1 MIIVLVPLLPLVA
14 ALAALIPAK
23 PMIARG
29 ATLAAALVALGI
41 ALWTAQ
47 KVAISGAWTPLPNWV
62 GADALSALLLLLQ
75 AVLAV
80 TAALYSWGYIAR
92 EAEGDERRERRY
104 YLDLNLFVTS
114 LFLVPIMLQPALTW
128 VAVELTTLLSVF
140 LVGFNRSAEG
150 LEAAWKYAILTI
162 MGATVAVL
170 GILLLLF
177 GLHGASPAAPA
188 TWAAL
193 VAKAARMSPNLLRLA
208 FVLVLVGFG
217 TKVGLFPLHTWLP
230 DAHSQA
236 PSPVCALLSGVEVS
250 TVLYVI
256 LRLMP
261 VWTAIPHFPV
271 RDWMLAF
278 GLLSVG
284 AAAFLLLQ
292 VHDFKRMLAYSTV
305 EHMGIIVTAVGFS
318 SAGAYAGLYQMVTH
332 GLAKS
337 LAFYAAGAV
346 LLIYRSRSISDVRG
360 LLRTSP
366 FAAAM
371 LLAAALA
378 IAGVPPFAVFL
389 SEFSVLRSGLLAGDG
404 WIVGLLALFI
414 AIAFIGVML
423 QVGRMVFSEGTPPEV
438 SDRRRLPGSVV
449 LATSLSLLPVLALG
463 LYTPPLLHRLLTL
476 ATIAINR

>member
-1 MIIVLVPLLPLVA
+1 MILLLVPLLPIA
-14 ALAALIPAK
+14 AALITLVPAK
-23 PMIARG
+23 PFVARG
-29 ATLAAALVALGI
+29 ATLAAAVLSLGI
-41 ALWTAQ
+41 AVWTAQ
-47 KVAISGAWTPLPNWV
+47 QVGLSGAVTALPHWV
-62 GADALSALLLLLQ
+62 GSDSLSVLLLLLQ

-92 EAEGDERRERRY
+92 EVGADEARERRY
-104 YLDLNLFVTS
+104 YLDLNLFITS
-114 LFLVPIMLQPALTW
+114 LFLIPILLQPALTW

-170 GILLLLF
+170 GILLLLY
-177 GLHGASPAAPA
+177 GLHGASPSAPE

-193 VAKAARMSPNLLRLA
+193 SGAAPKMSPNLLRLA
-208 FVLVLVGFG
+208 FVLILVGFG

-236 PSPVCALLSGVEVS
+236 PSPICALLSGVEVG

-256 LRLMP
+256 LRLLP
-261 VWTAIPHFPV
+261 VWSAIPHFPV
-271 RDWMLAF
+271 HGWLIAF

-305 EHMGIIVTAVGFS
+305 EHMGIILTAVGFGQ
-318 SAGAYAGLYQMVTH
+318 AGSYAGLYQLITH

-346 LLIYRSRSISDVRG
+346 LLLYRTRAISEVRG
-360 LLRTSP
+360 LLRASP
-366 FAAAM
+366 FSAAM

-389 SEFSVLRSGLLAGDG
+389 SEFSILRSGLVAGYD
-404 WIVGLLALFI
+404 WIVALLALFI
-414 AIAFIGVML
+414 AVAFIGVMM
-423 QVGRMVFSEGTPPEV
+423 QVGRMVFGEGPAPNG
-438 SDRRRLPGSVV
+438 SLRLPGSVV
-449 LATSLSLLPVLALG
+449 GAISLSLLPVLILG

-476 ATIAINR
+476 ASLAISR

>member
-1 MIIVLVPLLPLVA
+1 MMLVLLPLLPLVA
-14 ALAALIPAK
+14 ALVSLIPAK
-23 PMIARG
+23 PVFARV
-29 ATLAAALVALGI
+29 ATLVAALAALAI

-47 KVAISGAWTPLPNWV
+47 QVGMSGNVTPLRQWI
-62 GADALSALLLLLQ
+62 GADALSALLILLQ

-92 EAEGDERRERRY
+92 EAEGDETRERRY
-104 YLDLNLFVTS
+104 YFDLNLFVTS
-114 LFLVPIMLQPALTW
+114 LFLVPILLQPALTW

-140 LVGFNRSAEG
+140 LVSFNRTAEG

-170 GILLLLF
+170 GILLLLHALQ
-177 GLHGASPAAPA
+177 GVSPGAPE
-188 TWAAL
+188 TWASL
-193 VAKAARMSPNLLRLA
+193 TGTAARMSPDLLRLA

-261 VWTAIPHFPV
+261 VWNVIPHFPV
-271 RDWMLAF
+271 HDWLIAF
-278 GLLSVG
+278 GLMSVG

-305 EHMGIIVTAVGFS
+305 EHMGIIVTAIGFGQ
-318 SAGAYAGLYQMVTH
+318 AGSYAGLYQIVTH

-346 LLIYRSRSISDVRG
+346 LLIYRTRNIADVRG

-366 FAAAM
+366 FSGAA

-389 SEFSVLRSGLLAGDG
+389 SEFSIFRSGLLAGYG
-404 WIVGLLALFI
+404 WIVALLALFI

-423 QVGRMVFSEGTPPEV
+423 QVGRMVFGEAPAEQTH
-438 SDRRRLPGSVV
+438 RRLPASVV
-449 LATSLSLLPVLALG
+449 GAISLSLLPVLVLG

-476 ATIAINR
+476 ASLAVSR

>member
-1 MIIVLVPLLPLVA
+1 MILLLVPILPVVAALLSLIPTRPFLARTATLTAAVFALVA
-14 ALAALIPAK
+14 AF
-23 PMIARG
+23 
-29 ATLAAALVALGI
+29 AAAQQVS
-41 ALWTAQ
+41 
-47 KVAISGAWTPLPNWV
+47 VSGAITPLPNWV
-62 GADALSALLLLLQ
+62 GSDSLSILLLLLQ

-80 TAALYSWGYIAR
+80 TASFYSWGYIAR
-92 EAEGDERRERRY
+92 ETHGDETRERRY
-104 YLDLNLFVTS
+104 YFDLNLFIAS
-114 LFLVPIMLQPALTW
+114 LFLVPVLLQPALTW

-170 GILLLLF
+170 GILLLLY
-177 GLHGASPAAPA
+177 GLHGVSGSVAETWDSLSRAAAQMPP
-188 TWAAL
+188 
-193 VAKAARMSPNLLRLA
+193 SLLRIA
-208 FVLVLVGFG
+208 FVLILVGFG

-261 VWTAIPHFPV
+261 VFDAIPHFPV
-271 RDWMLAF
+271 HAWLIAF

-305 EHMGIIVTAVGFS
+305 EHMGIIVTAVGFGQ
-318 SAGAYAGLYQMVTH
+318 AGSYAGLYQIITH

-346 LLIYRSRSISDVRG
+346 LLIYQTRSISEVRG
-360 LLRTSP
+360 LIRTSP
-366 FAAAM
+366 FSGAM

-389 SEFSVLRSGLLAGDG
+389 SEFSILRSGILSGDVWVVALLAF
-404 WIVGLLALFI
+404 FI

-423 QVGRMVFSEGTPPEV
+423 QVGRMVFGEGGAPAA
-438 SDRRRLPGSVV
+438 RRRLPKSVV
-449 LATSLSLLPVLALG
+449 AAISVSLVPVLVLG

-476 ATIAINR
+476 ASLAISR